1 MSIRILPMFALALVA
16 VLPTA
21 GAHEGPDPVVH
32 VRLDKVSVQGLT
44 LQSRLG
50 PDVLL
55 AETVRAIDDDHGGLV
70 YFKGRNGTSRFQDT
84 TGGKRFSLPEAN
96 LTVAA
101 WVSVDEPKDWGGIV
115 GKIQDNG
122 DFEKGW
128 LLGYRKDRFSFALA
142 SEGADDGDGQLTY
155 LTADKPFEKGR
166 LYHVVGVYD
175 GATMQLYVN
184 GRLAAESQ
192 EQSGPILYP
201 STGEFNIAGYKDDN
215 EDHPHHG
222 SLRSIRVFDLAA
234 KPLWV
239 RHDFVEESAVAKLKP
254 NGMVQGDIKLRVKPY
269 LQFGTKTEMTV
280 MWQTSKAADGTVRFG
295 ETADCKQQ
303 DQQQPST
310 VRGIHEHRLTGLK
323 PETQYF
329 YQTIST
335 TAAGD
340 FIESEVRTFVT
351 AVHTETPYAFAV
363 MSDTQGNPT
372 VSAKIASMAWAQR
385 PSFLLHSGDLVS
397 TGTNDSH
404 WTNQFF
410 PGVEELVCR
419 VPFYSVLG
427 NHEQNAS
434 NYFDYVSVPK
444 PEYYFD
450 FHYGN
455 AQFFLIDS
463 NRKIDP
469 DSEQY
474 QWLEAK
480 LKASKAQWKF
490 VCHHHPPYSSDEND
504 YGNLWKTNQGSRG
517 DLRARQL
524 VQLYDKY
531 KVDIVWNGHIHSYE
545 RTWPLRADKAV
556 NDGGTIYMVTG
567 GAGGG
572 LETAG
577 PVRPFF
583 QNNVRH
589 GHHYVMVYVNGTDL
603 EFKAFDLEGGLFD
616 TFSISK
622 K

>member
-1 MSIRILPMFALALVA
+1 MQPHSLLIAAIGFLPF
-16 VLPTA
+16 TA
-21 GAHEGPDPVVH
+21 PAESHEGPDPVIH
-32 VRLDKVSVQGLT
+32 VRLDQASVKDGILI
-44 LQSRLG
+44 SRLG
-50 PDVLL
+50 PNVLL
-55 AETVRAIDDDHGGLV
+55 ADNVRAIDDDHGGLL
-70 YFKGRNGTSRFQDT
+70 YFRGRKGTSKFELKDSPHGFQ
-84 TGGKRFSLPEAN
+84 LPSQN
-96 LTVAA
+96 ITVAA
-101 WVSVDEPKDWGGIV
+101 WVSVDETKDWGGIV
-115 GKIQDNG
+115 GRIQDNG

-128 LLGYRKDRFSFALA
+128 LLGYRKDRFSFAL
-142 SEGADDGDGQLTY
+142 SSQGADDGDGTLTY

-166 LYHVVGVYD
+166 LYHVVGIYD

-184 GRLAAESQ
+184 GRLAAESK

-201 STGEFNIAGYKDDN
+201 PTGEFNIAGYKDDN

-239 RHDFVEESAVAKLKP
+239 RHDFTEQSAIATLKP
-254 NGMVQGDIKLRVKPY
+254 NGMAQGDLKLRVKPY
-269 LQFGTKTEMTV
+269 LQFGTKTEMTI
-280 MWQTSKAADGTVRFG
+280 MWQTSDVADGLVRFG
-295 ETADCKQQ
+295 ETSDCEQQ
-303 DQQQPST
+303 NQKIAST

-329 YQTIST
+329 YQTVST

-340 FIESEVRTFVT
+340 FIESEVKTFVT
-351 AVHTETPYAFAV
+351 AVHETTPYAFAV
-363 MSDTQGNPT
+363 MSDTQGNPN
-372 VSAKIASMAWAQR
+372 VSAKISKMAWAQR

-463 NRKIDP
+463 NRKIAP
-469 DSEQY
+469 GSEQF
-474 QWLEAK
+474 QWLEEK
-480 LKASKAQWKF
+480 LKASTAEWKF

-504 YGNLWKTNQGSRG
+504 YGNLWKTNKGSRG

-531 KVDIVWNGHIHSYE
+531 EVDIVWNGHIHSYE
-545 RTWPLRADKAV
+545 RTWPLRNNKAV
-556 NDGGTIYMVTG
+556 NDRGTIYMVTG

-603 EFKAFDLEGGLFD
+603 EFKAFDLDGRLFD

-622 K
+622 R